1 MFYYFSYHRT
11 LYYWFYFILL
21 LAITSSSSVTNTF
34 FLTSPLWGKPNIF
47 SPSGNITAEGLQLR
61 LSKVPNQY
69 RSLNPVKWT
78 LNFSRT
84 FENMIGNNYLWA
96 TTVRGWPGDFQRTI
110 MMPVETAACP
120 KGRYSQKRLPQIKE
134 KGEDPGPQEAVS
146 LLTSQALNCSI
157 NQLAIVMKK
166 KRLFQQSGA

>member
-1 MFYYFSYHRT
+1 MIYYFPYHRT
-11 LYYWFYFILL
+11 LYYWFYFMLL
-21 LAITSSSSVTNTF
+21 LVITSSSSVTNTF

-47 SPSGNITAEGLQLR
+47 SPLGNITAEGLQLR
-61 LSKVPNQY
+61 FSKVPNQY

-84 FENMIGNNYLWA
+84 FENIIGSNYLW
-96 TTVRGWPGDFQRTI
+96 TTAVRGWPGDFQRTI
-110 MMPVETAACP
+110 MMAAETAACP
-120 KGRYSQKRLPQIKE
+120 KGRYSQKRLSQIKE

-157 NQLAIVMKK
+157 NQLAIVVKK
-166 KRLFQQSGA
+166 KRLFQRSGA

>member
-1 MFYYFSYHRT
+1 
-11 LYYWFYFILL
+11 
-21 LAITSSSSVTNTF
+21 
-34 FLTSPLWGKPNIF
+34 
-47 SPSGNITAEGLQLR
+47 
-61 LSKVPNQY
+61 
-69 RSLNPVKWT
+69 
-78 LNFSRT
+78 
-84 FENMIGNNYLWA
+84 
-96 TTVRGWPGDFQRTI
+96 

-157 NQLAIVMKK
+157 NQLAIVVKK